1 MSYNKILKNNNLFV
15 ILILLLSLSLFI
27 GFYFNEDSTGGA
39 YEDYLVH
46 DQISTKFA
54 IDFLETFLNFD
65 ELKTRHSPII
75 PIYFSIYKYFDFSD
89 NLVRLLHVPTA
100 FLIILIFYKCLLIKF
115 KFLNKKII
123 YLTSFILILSPTV
136 RSLAIW
142 PDSHLYGILFFL
154 ISVYFFLKFENCNKN
169 KKLFYAILN
178 VIFLAISCYVR
189 PSFALFVFY
198 FTWFFFK
205 EFKFSKN
212 FFLIILINFLLSLPA
227 LYYLFYLKIMFLTSH
242 AVGNVEAFTRFN
254 PSNKILIISTIIF
267 FHILPFIYLK
277 FNFFKKKFLQL
288 KLKEF
293 LLTFLILLV
302 CIYYF
307 NYEKSFTGGGI
318 FFHISNIFNSNL
330 IFFIISYF
338 CLLTIYI
345 LIKLNF
351 NNFLLFIIIFL
362 SNPQLTIYHKYYDP
376 LILILFFLLYKISID
391 KKFNNTKYISFFYI
405 HSFLFLLSSF
415 LK

>member
-1 MSYNKILKNNNLFV
+1 MSYNKILKNNNLFI

-54 IDFLETFLNFD
+54 NNFLETFLNFD
-65 ELKTRHSPII
+65 KLKTRHSPII
-75 PIYFSIYKYFDFSD
+75 PIYFSIYKYFNLSD
-89 NLVRLLHVPTA
+89 NLVRLLHIPTV
-100 FLIILIFYKCLLIKF
+100 FLIILIFYNCLLIKF

-123 YLTSFILILSPTV
+123 WLTSFILILSPTV

-154 ISVYFFLKFENCNKN
+154 ISLYFFLKFEKCNNN

-178 VIFLAISCYVR
+178 VIFLAISCYIR
-189 PSFALFVFY
+189 PSFSFFALY

-205 EFKFSKN
+205 EFKFSNN
-212 FFLIILINFLLSLPA
+212 FFLIIVSNFFLALPA
-227 LYYLFYLKIMFLTSH
+227 FYYLFYLKIMFLTSH
-242 AVGNVEAFTRFN
+242 AVGNIDTFTRFN

-267 FHILPFIYLK
+267 FHILPFFYLK
-277 FNFFKKKFLQL
+277 FSFFKKKFLQL
-288 KLKEF
+288 NLKEF
-293 LLTFLILLV
+293 LLTFLILII
-302 CIYYF
+302 CINYF
-307 NYEKSFTGGGI
+307 NYEKNFTGGGI

-330 IFFIISYF
+330 IFFAIAYIS
-338 CLLTIYI
+338 LIAIYI
-345 LIKLNF
+345 LLKLNF
-351 NNFLLFIIIFL
+351 NNFFLFIIIFL

-391 KKFNNTKYISFFYI
+391 KKFNNAKYILFFYF
-405 HSFLFLLSSF
+405 HSFLFLLSN
-415 LK
+415 LIK